1 MSTTTR
7 MSIPAAL
14 LFALSACGGTRPEP
28 VVSTAHTTSALV
40 VRPQAQDDA
49 EKRSLKERNEAQ
61 AALLDEERET
71 RHLIFEKQRENAA
84 TTQEQNALAVRV
96 AEAIENA
103 DLTLD
108 GVRDA
113 AVKDGW
119 RKWPKV
125 DKVTR
130 TAQRHKAKL
139 LMDLRRLHGDLGMM
153 TWPVFKADVEKSI
166 GELEEAT
173 AQARTVY

>member
-1 MSTTTR
+1 MSTAVRLTL
-7 MSIPAAL
+7 PAAL
-14 LFALSACGGTRPEP
+14 ITALAACGGAQPKPVISTTR
-28 VVSTAHTTSALV
+28 TTSALV
-40 VRPQAQDDA
+40 VQPQDET
-49 EKRSLKERNEAQ
+49 EKRALKERTEQQ

-71 RHLIFEKQRENAA
+71 RQLLVSRQLESADVRRE
-84 TTQEQNALAVRV
+84 QDDLSVRV

-103 DLTLD
+103 DIALD
-108 GVRDA
+108 AVRDA

-125 DKVTR
+125 DKATR

-153 TWPVFKADVEKSI
+153 TWSVFKADVEKSI
-166 GELEEAT
+166 GDLESTTAEAR
-173 AQARTVY
+173 AIY

>member
-1 MSTTTR
+1 MSTAVR
-7 MSIPAAL
+7 PILPAAL
-14 LFALSACGGTRPEP
+14 ITALAACAGAQPKP
-28 VVSTAHTTSALV
+28 IVSTAQTTSALV
-40 VRPQAQDDA
+40 VRPQDEA
-49 EKRSLKERNEAQ
+49 EKRALKERTDQQ

-71 RHLIFEKQRENAA
+71 RQLLISRQLESADVRRE
-84 TTQEQNALAVRV
+84 QDELSVRV

-103 DLTLD
+103 DLALD

-119 RKWPKV
+119 RKWGKV
-125 DKVTR
+125 DKAAR
-130 TAQRHKAKL
+130 NAQRHKAKL

-166 GELEEAT
+166 GDLESTTAEAR
-173 AQARTVY
+173 AIY